1 MKIQKYTLQFIMK
14 EVTWFNKIKN
24 FLLKYKHLFV
34 YGVLIFII
42 SILSFD
48 GCKKKVE
55 TIVFQH
61 TNQKIDSLEI
71 ALEKSK
77 DIEDSLKQAITER
90 KGNIKTIYTRVDK
103 IDNDKLKKD
112 EEAIRKA
119 INTDSISVDGI
130 ILYWT
135 NELR

>member
-1 MKIQKYTLQFIMK
+1 MK
-14 EVTWFNKIKN
+14 EVTWFNKIKEV
-24 FLLKYKHLFV
+24 FGKYKHYIF
-34 YGVLIFII
+34 YGLLLIFI

-48 GCKKKVE
+48 GCKKRVE

-61 TNQKIDSLEI
+61 TNQKIDSLQI
-71 ALEKSK
+71 LIEKSK
-77 DIEDSLKQAITER
+77 DIEDSLKQKINER
-90 KGNIKTIYTRVDK
+90 TSNVKTIYTRVDK

-112 EEAIRKA
+112 EEAIRKS

>member
-1 MKIQKYTLQFIMK
+1 MK
-14 EVTWFNKIKN
+14 EVTWFNKIKDI
-24 FLLKYKHLFV
+24 LGKYKHYIF
-34 YGVLIFII
+34 YGLLITFI

-48 GCKKKVE
+48 GCKKRVE

-61 TNQKIDSLEI
+61 TNQKIDSLQI
-71 ALEKSK
+71 LIEKSK
-77 DIEDSLKQAITER
+77 DIEDSLKQKINER
-90 KGNIKTIYTRVDK
+90 ASNVKTIYTRVDK

-112 EEAIRKA
+112 EEAIRKS

-130 ILYWT
+130 ILYCT

>member
-1 MKIQKYTLQFIMK
+1 MK
-14 EVTWFNKIKN
+14 EVPWFNKIKDI
-24 FLLKYKHLFV
+24 LGKYKHYVF
-34 YGVLIFII
+34 YGLLILII

-48 GCKKKVE
+48 GCREKVE

-61 TNQKIDSLEI
+61 TNQKIDSLQI
-71 ALEKSK
+71 LLEKSK
-77 DIEDSLKQAITER
+77 DIEDSLKQEVNER
-90 KGNIKTIYTRVDK
+90 SSNVKTIYTRVDK

-112 EEAIRKA
+112 EEAIRKS

-130 ILYWT
+130 TLYWK